1 MRDPKRIKPF
11 LKKIEEL
18 WLKNPDFRFGQLI
31 IGIAKSSEIIP
42 QLFYMEE
49 KEFLEKI
56 GEMEKQL
63 RNK

>member
-18 WLKNPDFRFGQLI
+18 WLKNPDLRFGRLI
-31 IGIAKSSEIIP
+31 IGIAKNSDFMP
-42 QLFYMEE
+42 QLFQMEE

-56 GEMEKQL
+56 EEMEK
-63 RNK
+63 